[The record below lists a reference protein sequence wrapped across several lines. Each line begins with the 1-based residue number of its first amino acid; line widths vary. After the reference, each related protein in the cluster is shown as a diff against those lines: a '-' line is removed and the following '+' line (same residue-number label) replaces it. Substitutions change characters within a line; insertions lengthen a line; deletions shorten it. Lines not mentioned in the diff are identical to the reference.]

1 MSAVYGEDKRG
12 KGAVL
17 VIQSKVMCLGCFGG
31 KMEGGGGGG
40 GGGVLVLPAEA
51 CSAPI
56 RPEPSDCRESSLKP
70 MSCLGAFFPLS
81 LLGLPFIS

>member
-31 KMEGGGGGG
+31 KMEGGVGGGFG
-40 GGGVLVLPAEA
+40 LTCRSVF
-51 CSAPI
+51 SANQ
-56 RPEPSDCRESSLKP
+56 
-70 MSCLGAFFPLS
+70 A
-81 LLGLPFIS
+81 